1 MKDLIQEGRKIQE
14 TFKNNLNETIE
25 KPKGKVYIKATGANR
40 YMGGDSNWHLITG
53 YEYEKGLTGSQP
65 KDVKEI
71 RATFTWKGERNGIG
85 VSLYSDG
92 GEWLHNPSKRDEM
105 NQIYKKLGLNPPP
118 PGPNLVAK
126 KDSSSGQ
133 PITLQQAYKIIT
145 GT

>member
-40 YMGGDSNWHLITG
+40 FMGGDSNWHLVTG
-53 YEYEKGLTGSQP
+53 YEFEKGLSSQP
-65 KDVKEI
+65 KDVKSI
-71 RATFTWKGERNGIG
+71 RATFTWRGERNGMG
-85 VSLYSDG
+85 VGLDSDG
-92 GEWLHNPSKRDEM
+92 GAWNDTPSKRDERDRT
-105 NQIYKKLGLNPPP
+105 YKDLGLNPPQH
-118 PGPNLVAK
+118 GPNLVAK
-126 KDSSSGQ
+126 KDSPSGQ

>member
-14 TFKNNLNETIE
+14 TFKNKLNEAIE

-53 YEYEKGLTGSQP
+53 YKPEKGVGSQP
-65 KDVKEI
+65 NDVKSI
-71 RATFTWKGERNGIG
+71 FATFTWRGERNGMG
-85 VSLYSDG
+85 VTLDSDG
-92 GEWLHNPSKRDEM
+92 GAWNDTPSKRDERDRI
-105 NQIYKKLGLNPPP
+105 NKALGLNPPKH
-118 PGPNLVAK
+118 GPNLAAK
-126 KDSSSGQ
+126 KDSPSGQ